1 VPRLKPLTEPDITVM
16 PPAEAYDFDYFRV
29 RVDAELLARSIA
41 IRVFR
46 VPLLAVPV
54 GRTRRGGWFGV
65 DDLTIALAV
74 RTVLVPLGGFPS
86 PRITWRCR
94 PLGSYVVEW
103 GDQPPATWLDEN
115 ERLAFYGL
123 LRPGS
128 GRPPTPSSADA
139 GPCSPTAP

>member
-1 VPRLKPLTEPDITVM
+1 MPCLRPLTEPGITVM
-16 PPAEAYDFDYFRV
+16 PPAEAYDFDYFRA
-29 RVDAELLARSIA
+29 RVDAELLARSVA

-54 GRTRRGGWFGV
+54 GQTRRGGWFGV

-86 PRITWRCR
+86 PRITWRCSPR
-94 PLGSYVVEW
+94 GSYVVEW
-103 GDQPPATWLDEN
+103 GDQPPATWPDEN

-128 GRPPTPSSADA
+128 GRPRTPFSADA
-139 GPCSPTAP
+139 EPCS

>member
-1 VPRLKPLTEPDITVM
+1 M
-16 PPAEAYDFDYFRV
+16 PPAEAYDFDYFRA

-54 GRTRRGGWFGV
+54 GQTRRGGWFGV

-94 PLGSYVVEW
+94 PHGSYVVEW
-103 GDQPPATWLDEN
+103 GDQPPAMWRDES

-128 GRPPTPSSADA
+128 GRPHTPSLSDSK
-139 GPCSPTAP
+139 PCSRSCSPTAP